1 MQQKRFLPSIPAFSQ
16 PKNCE
21 KQNKTRVEH
30 QKGFNI
36 LLLISISHHFVTS
49 RLNVQ
54 HVRDCRSYM
63 QQTFFYHM
71 KRDSSK
77 TAKYHISKTP
87 TRGVNRKLTSVDTT
101 PLSSSQT
108 CHRKC
113 ISRVK
118 MCLLLDD
125 ITCSTNVIMRIR
137 NWGYNLPS
145 FPFSIFVQ
153 SQNSIRKEEN
163 WGEDASQQC
172 FGHKVMET

>member
-1 MQQKRFLPSIPAFSQ
+1 MHTSLAHAPQWRSLPKCNRKDFCLLFLHSHTEGQ

-21 KQNKTRVEH
+21 KNNKTRVEH
-30 QKGFNI
+30 HKGFKI
-36 LLLISISHHFVTS
+36 VLLISFSHHFVTS

-54 HVRDCRSYM
+54 HVRGCRSYI
-63 QQTFFYHM
+63 QQTFFYRM

-87 TRGVNRKLTSVDTT
+87 TRKVNRKLISVDT
-101 PLSSSQT
+101 PLSTSQT

-113 ISRVK
+113 ISRAK

-125 ITCSTNVIMRIR
+125 ITCRANVIMRIR

-145 FPFSIFVQ
+145 FSFNIFVQ
-153 SQNSIRKEEN
+153 SQ
-163 WGEDASQQC
+163 Q
-172 FGHKVMET
+172 FH